1 MKYNEKKRLQIALR
15 RQYFLPSNGKEIS
28 TLLGI
33 SKQGFIDHVNKFL
46 LDGMQ
51 VENFGKVWG
60 LDHIVPVEIFD
71 LSNVNDKK
79 LCYNYLNIIPMFN
92 VDNRMKGA
100 SIHFSLEKLKSL
112 KHVPEFDSGTIP
124 VLTQTNGE
132 TTQYTNVYILDE
144 LIHKCNAELIRTYQK
159 YLLPL

>member
-15 RQYFLPSNGKEIS
+15 RQYFLPANGKEITS
-28 TLLGI
+28 LLGI
-33 SKQGFIDHVNKFL
+33 DKQGFIDHVNKFRL
-46 LDGMQ
+46 EGME

-60 LDHIVPVEIFD
+60 LDHIVPVELFD
-71 LSNVNDKK
+71 LSNSNEKR

-100 SIHFSLEKLKSL
+100 SVHFSLEKLKLL

-124 VLTQTNGE
+124 VLTQNDGE
-132 TTQYTNVYILDE
+132 TAQYTFVYILDE
-144 LIHKCNAELIRTYQK
+144 LIHKCNDEIIRCYQK
-159 YLLPL
+159 YLLP